1 VSAKPLAQGARVR
14 FAEPLVEGARVRVAV
29 VVPNR
34 DGRRWLPGLLAS
46 LRAQARPADRV
57 VVVDDGSDDDSVA
70 WLRGEAVE
78 VVERGVSGGFAAA
91 ANLGFAAVAGDCD
104 AVALI
109 NTDVVLDPDWLAR
122 MVEVLEAVPGAGAV
136 ACKMVGMD
144 DPGLIDDAG
153 DTLRRDGV
161 CEQRGRG
168 RRDDGRFDAP
178 GEVWGACAGAALY
191 RHAAVVEVG
200 GFDERYGMY
209 LEDVDLALRLRLAG
223 WTCRYEPAVA
233 RHAGS
238 GSGAAVGFLVARNT
252 VLLAARWF
260 PWRWAPHVAY
270 RQASW
275 LVDAARQGPGALAV
289 HLRGLVA
296 AVPRL
301 PGVWR
306 ARQGP
311 GGTQR
316 AAMERAVPVRP
327 WRGPAAGGHP
337 EAAE

>member
-1 VSAKPLAQGARVR
+1 MS
-14 FAEPLVEGARVRVAV
+14 AEPLVQGARLRVAV

-46 LRAQARPADRV
+46 LRAQTRQADRV
-57 VVVDDGSDDDSVA
+57 VVVDDGSRDDSVT
-70 WLRGEAVE
+70 WLRSEGVE
-78 VVERGVSGGFAAA
+78 VVERGVSNGFGAA
-91 ANLGFAAVAGDCD
+91 ANAGFAAVATGGCD

-109 NTDVVLDPDWLAR
+109 NTDVVLAPDWLAR
-122 MVEVLEAVPGAGAV
+122 TVEVLEAVPEAGAV

-144 DPGLIDDAG
+144 DSGLIDDAG

-168 RRDDGRFDAP
+168 RRDDGRFDVP

-191 RHAAVVEVG
+191 RGTAVLEVG
-200 GFDERYGMY
+200 GFDESYGMY
-209 LEDVDLALRLRLAG
+209 LEDVELALRLRLAG
-223 WTCRYEPAVA
+223 WTCRYEPVVA
-233 RHAGS
+233 RHAGA
-238 GSGAAVGFLVARNT
+238 GSGAAVGFFVARNT
-252 VLLAARWF
+252 LVLAVRWF
-260 PWRWAPHVAY
+260 PLGWAPYVAY

-275 LVDAARQGPGALAV
+275 LVDAARRGPRALGE
-289 HLRGLVA
+289 HLRGLAA

-301 PGVWR
+301 PGAWR

-327 WRGPAAGGHP
+327 WRGPAAGGHAQ
-337 EAAE
+337 AAE

>member
-1 VSAKPLAQGARVR
+1 MRAESLAQ
-14 FAEPLVEGARVRVAV
+14 RVRVAV

-46 LRAQARPADRV
+46 LRTQTRPADRV
-57 VVVDDGSDDDSVA
+57 VVVDDGSSDDSVA
-70 WLRGEAVE
+70 WLRAEGVE
-78 VVERGVSGGFAAA
+78 VVERASSGGFAAA
-91 ANLGFAAVAGDCD
+91 VNAGFAAVADCD
-104 AVALI
+104 AVALV
-109 NTDVVLDPDWLAR
+109 NTDVALAPEWLAR
-122 MVEVLEAVPGAGAV
+122 TAKVLEAVPGAGAV

-153 DTLRRDGV
+153 DALRRDGV

-168 RRDDGRFDAP
+168 RRDDGRFDAA

-191 RHAAVVEVG
+191 RRAAVDEVG
-200 GFDERYGMY
+200 GFDESYGMY

-223 WTCRYEPAVA
+223 WTCRYEPVVA
-233 RHAGS
+233 RHAGGGS
-238 GSGAAVGFLVARNT
+238 GSAVGYFVARNT
-252 VLLAARWF
+252 LLLAARWF
-260 PWRWAPHVAY
+260 PLRWAPYVAY

-275 LVDAARQGPGALAV
+275 LVDAGRRGPRALAA
-289 HLRGLVA
+289 HLRGLAA

-301 PGVWR
+301 PAAWR
-306 ARQGP
+306 ARSGP

-316 AAMERAVPVRP
+316 AAMERAVPARP

-337 EAAE
+337 GAAE

>member
-1 VSAKPLAQGARVR
+1 
-14 FAEPLVEGARVRVAV
+14 VRVGI

-34 DGRRWLPGLLAS
+34 DGRRWLPGMLAA
-46 LRAQARPADRV
+46 LRAQTRPADRL
-57 VVVDDGSDDDSVA
+57 VVVDDGSRDDSVA
-70 WLRGEAVE
+70 WLRAEGVE
-78 VVERGVSGGFAAA
+78 VVQRPQAGGFAAA
-91 ANLGFAAVAGDCD
+91 VNAGWAAVGADCD
-104 AVALI
+104 AIALV
-109 NTDVVLDPDWLAR
+109 NTDVALAPDWLAR
-122 MVEVLEAVPGAGAV
+122 TAEVLEAVPEAGAV

-153 DTLRRDGV
+153 DALRRDGV

-168 RRDDGRFDAP
+168 HRDAGQFDAA

-191 RHAAVVEVG
+191 RTRAVAAVG
-200 GFDERYGMY
+200 GFDESYAMY

-223 WTCRYEPAVA
+223 WTCRYEPVVA
-233 RHAGS
+233 RHAGGGS
-238 GSGAAVGFLVARNT
+238 GSAVGFFVARNT
-252 VLLAARWF
+252 LLLAVRWF
-260 PWRWAPHVAY
+260 PLRWAPYVAY

-275 LVDAARQGPGALAV
+275 LVDAGRRGPRALGP
-289 HLRGLVA
+289 HLRGLAA

-301 PGVWR
+301 PGTWR

-337 EAAE
+337 GATE

>member
-1 VSAKPLAQGARVR
+1 VSAGEVR
-14 FAEPLVEGARVRVAV
+14 FRVAV

-46 LRAQARPADRV
+46 LRAQTRPADRV
-57 VVVDDGSDDDSVA
+57 VVVDDGSGDESVA
-70 WLRGEAVE
+70 WLRGEGVE

-91 ANLGFAAVAGDCD
+91 ANAGVAVCD
-104 AVALI
+104 ECEAVALV
-109 NTDVVLDPDWLAR
+109 NTDVVLEPDWLAR
-122 MVEVLEAVPGAGAV
+122 MVEVLEAVPEAGAV
-136 ACKMVGMD
+136 ACKMAGMD

-168 RRDDGRFDAP
+168 RRDDGRFDEA

-191 RHAAVVEVG
+191 RRRAVVEVG
-200 GFDERYGMY
+200 GLDESYGMY

-233 RHAGS
+233 RHAGA
-238 GSGAAVGFLVARNT
+238 GSGAAVGFFVARNT
-252 VLLAARWF
+252 LLLTVRWF
-260 PWRWAPHVAY
+260 PLRWAPYVVY
-270 RQASW
+270 RQVAW
-275 LVDAARQGPGALAV
+275 LVDAARRGPRALGAHV
-289 HLRGLVA
+289 RGLVA

-301 PGVWR
+301 LGVWR

-316 AAMERAVPVRP
+316 AAMERAVPARP

>member
-1 VSAKPLAQGARVR
+1 VSAEPLAQ
-14 FAEPLVEGARVRVAV
+14 GARVRVAV

-46 LRAQARPADRV
+46 LHAQTRPPDRV
-57 VVVDDGSDDDSVA
+57 VIVDDGSGDGSVA
-70 WLRGEAVE
+70 WLRGEGVE
-78 VVERGVSGGFAAA
+78 VVERASSGGFAAA
-91 ANLGFAAVAGDCD
+91 VNTGFAAVAGDCE
-104 AVALI
+104 AVALL
-109 NTDVVLDPDWLAR
+109 NTDVALAPDWLAR
-122 MVEVLEAVPGAGAV
+122 TVEVLEAAPGAGAV

-191 RHAAVVEVG
+191 RSSAVAGVG
-200 GFDERYGMY
+200 GFDESYGMY

-233 RHAGS
+233 RHAGA
-238 GSGAAVGFLVARNT
+238 GSGAAVGYFVARNT
-252 VLLAARWF
+252 LLLAVRWF
-260 PWRWAPHVAY
+260 PARWAPYVLY

-275 LVDAARQGPGALAV
+275 LVDAARRGPRALLA
-289 HLRGLVA
+289 HLRGLA
-296 AVPRL
+296 AALPRVPAA
-301 PGVWR
+301 WR
-306 ARQGP
+306 ARRGP

-316 AAMERAVPVRP
+316 AAMERAVPARP

-337 EAAE
+337 GAAE